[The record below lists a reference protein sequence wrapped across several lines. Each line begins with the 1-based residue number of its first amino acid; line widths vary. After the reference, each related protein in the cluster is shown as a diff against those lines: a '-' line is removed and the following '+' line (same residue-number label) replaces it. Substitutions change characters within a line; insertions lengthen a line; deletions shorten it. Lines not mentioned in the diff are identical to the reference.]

1 LTDFHGLNLNARQG
15 FSKMANYTLYG
26 TGKNMFDAVNPVIFE
41 GVLLSEAL
49 LYVSPTEFGILNK
62 DGSKTFF
69 TGTGFVFDDV
79 SGTFTDGTIT
89 AVAHYTNGLFTD
101 RLTGV
106 DIPAS
111 FFGQTLFGE
120 NIAIFAFLESNDVL
134 DARSR
139 AGGAVLPVTLNGYG
153 GNDSI
158 FGGSGADTLIGGY
171 GLDTIRGYDGNDLLI
186 GDLDGSFV
194 GSGVDGNDSLSG
206 GNGDDKVSGGAGN
219 DVMSGDAGNDILFG
233 GDGKDRANGGTGI
246 DTVIYETS
254 FARLAI
260 VRTTTG
266 FTVTAN
272 GVSESLTVIE
282 RIATDTGTYEFNA
295 TTGTWTRINGT
306 AGVELFD
313 RTTTQTGTAGDDV
326 LDAFNN
332 LVRVIKGLG
341 GNDRIV
347 TAVAEGQGTLVFGG
361 DGNDTIE
368 GFGRL
373 YGGNG
378 NDVISGNGE
387 IYGGAGNDL
396 LATKDGNDTV
406 SGDSGTDSA
415 LFFESFDGLI
425 GTKTAKGFTVETR
438 TGLDSFSSV
447 ERLVVD
453 EGTYAINFA
462 TGTLTRIS
470 DVSANETLDPNA
482 RINGTE
488 SRDVISLINTDKS
501 VAYALGGDDEIQG
514 GALGDLIFGGAGN
527 DSISGDFSAGLGQF
541 TSSGDR
547 LYGGDGND
555 SLGGGRGN
563 DKLYGGNGDDIVAG
577 GSGSDQLSGGAG
589 ADRFSFFYSNDRFN
603 QQDIGNDVITDF
615 EVGVDKLEFSYRIIQ
630 PPGVGSETLR
640 LTAEGWL
647 VETNRGGSVLLEGV
661 TTAGLTLDDLV
672 A

>member
-1 LTDFHGLNLNARQG
+1 
-15 FSKMANYTLYG
+15 MASYTLYG
-26 TGKNMFDAVNPVIFE
+26 TGTNMFDAVSPVMFE
-41 GVLLSEAL
+41 GVLFSEAL

-69 TGTGFVFDDV
+69 TGTGFVYDDA

-120 NIAIFAFLESNDVL
+120 NIAIFAFIESNDVL
-134 DARSR
+134 DARNR
-139 AGGAVLPVTLNGYG
+139 VGGAVLPVKLNGYG
-153 GNDSI
+153 GNDTI
-158 FGGSGADTLIGGY
+158 LGGRGADTLIGGY
-171 GLDTIRGYDGNDLLI
+171 GSDTIRGFDGNDLLI
-186 GDLDGSFV
+186 GDSDGSSSYA
-194 GSGVDGNDSLSG
+194 GEAGNDSLSG
-206 GNGDDKVSGGAGN
+206 GNGNDRVSGGAGN

-233 GDGKDRANGGTGI
+233 GEGKDRANGGTGI

-260 VRTTTG
+260 SRTKTG

-272 GVSESLTVIE
+272 GVSETLTGIE
-282 RIATDTGTYEFNA
+282 RIGTDTGTYEFNA
-295 TTGTWTRINGT
+295 TTGIWTKINST

-313 RTTTQTGTAGDDV
+313 RKTTVTGTAGDDV
-326 LDAFNN
+326 FQQASSA
-332 LVRVIKGLG
+332 LVRVIKGLA
-341 GNDRIV
+341 GNDKIV
-347 TAVAEGQGTLVFGG
+347 TSLEGPSVLVYGGPAILVHGG
-361 DGNDTIE
+361 DGNDTID

-373 YGGNG
+373 YGDNG
-378 NDVISGNGE
+378 NDVINGSGE

-438 TGLDSFSSV
+438 GGLDTFSSI

-453 EGTYAINFA
+453 EGTYAINVA
-462 TGTLTRIS
+462 SGTLTRIS

-482 RINGTE
+482 RITGTE

-514 GALGDLIFGGAGN
+514 AGLGDLIFGGAGN
-527 DSISGDFSAGLGQF
+527 DLISGDYSPGLGQY
-541 TSSGDR
+541 TGSGDR

-555 SLGGGRGN
+555 RLGGGRGN
-563 DKLYGGNGDDIVAG
+563 DKLYGGNGEDTIAG
-577 GSGSDQLSGGAG
+577 GSGNDQLSGGAG

-603 QQDIGNDVITDF
+603 QQDIGKDVITDF
-615 EVGVDKLEFSYRIIQ
+615 QVGVDKLEFGYRIVQ
-630 PPGVGSETLR
+630 PPGVGVETLR
-640 LTAEGWL
+640 LTADGWL
-647 VETNRGGSVLLEGV
+647 VETNRGGSILLEGV
-661 TTAGLTLDDLV
+661 TTAGLTLADLLI
-672 A
+672 